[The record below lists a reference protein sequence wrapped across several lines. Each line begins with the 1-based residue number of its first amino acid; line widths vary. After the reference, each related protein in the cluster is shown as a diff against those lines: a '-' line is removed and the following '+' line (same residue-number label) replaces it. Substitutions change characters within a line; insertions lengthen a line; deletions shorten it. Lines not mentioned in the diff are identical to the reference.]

1 LVYDYKL
8 GSKTLTRAYA
18 RAVCKKEVVDYQSTP
33 FGGEFIVS
41 TLHDKGP
48 LRITLQKS
56 AIFLS
61 LPKSLTEIFRI
72 VDKFSK
78 TKT

>member
-1 LVYDYKL
+1 M
-8 GSKTLTRAYA
+8 A
-18 RAVCKKEVVDYQSTP
+18 CKKEVVDYQSTP
-33 FGGEFIVS
+33 FYGEFIVS

-61 LPKSLTEIFRI
+61 LPKSFTKNLRN

-78 TKT
+78 SKI